1 MASTQLMERSTANLV
16 CPAQSEVSQTQ
27 KVLRRCSE
35 PFNTIYPQLLNPVV
49 FSQSLFPWHHRTIWL
64 HMTWSHQGGANPE
77 FFRQICFCCTWSQ
90 RKDDEREES
99 LCNDQGALRR
109 RDSSRDT
116 WPFSPTHSSGS
127 LKRDKVT
134 SLYWIVFSHFSLGG
148 CILLLHLLSLV

>member
-1 MASTQLMERSTANLV
+1 
-16 CPAQSEVSQTQ
+16 
-27 KVLRRCSE
+27 
-35 PFNTIYPQLLNPVV
+35 
-49 FSQSLFPWHHRTIWL
+49 
-64 HMTWSHQGGANPE
+64 MTWSHQGGANPE

-134 SLYWIVFSHFSLGG
+134 SLHQAASRTLQAKGVAWPSQNTEREGLAPK
-148 CILLLHLLSLV
+148 ILSRKVIIPIGRRSKCFPRHTKAEGVRPALDLPYRKC